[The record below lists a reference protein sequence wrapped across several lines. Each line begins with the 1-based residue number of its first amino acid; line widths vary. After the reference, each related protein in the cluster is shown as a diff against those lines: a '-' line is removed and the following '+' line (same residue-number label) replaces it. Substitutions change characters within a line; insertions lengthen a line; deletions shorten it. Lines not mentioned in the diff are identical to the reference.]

1 MCLLIKKYSSVK
13 RRAHP
18 HTHTHTRDTR
28 DPAPRARRRRRET
41 GRRGPRTLFPPGH
54 RHCRAP
60 RDPRGDPRPPRS
72 PPPRTRWPER
82 AVPHTRRERALSER
96 GTGELKRDSSR
107 NNTASLHM
115 RELDSHTLS
124 THTRRS
130 RRSSLRVAGV
140 SYRGPHPPPCAV
152 CEGRYEMHC
161 QPQHCI
167 IGVHTTR
174 HIAASPILAST
185 PISMSSHSPSPPAQ
199 ARRAAVATRWE
210 LGGLAERMHVESIRG
225 AAGALNTH
233 PPSDTP

>member
-140 SYRGPHPPPCAV
+140 SYRGPLTPRRAPCARGDTRCTASRNTVSLECTRHVILRHRQSWPPPRSQC
-152 CEGRYEMHC
+152 
-161 QPQHCI
+161 PPI
-167 IGVHTTR
+167 R
-174 HIAASPILAST
+174 HPHL
-185 PISMSSHSPSPPAQ
+185 
-199 ARRAAVATRWE
+199 RRH
-210 LGGLAERMHVESIRG
+210 GGQQWQRDGS
-225 AAGALNTH
+225 
-233 PPSDTP
+233 